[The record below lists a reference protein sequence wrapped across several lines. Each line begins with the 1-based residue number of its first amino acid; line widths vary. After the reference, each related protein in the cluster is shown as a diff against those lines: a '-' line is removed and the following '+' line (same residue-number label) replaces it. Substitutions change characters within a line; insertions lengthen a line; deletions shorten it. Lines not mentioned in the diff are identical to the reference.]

1 MTKLNMH
8 ALSFISKTLQ
18 QECHSY
24 ADTLVVWDY
33 VTLYDYGRNGHVAI
47 DDENLDEALMYQIVG
62 FCRYQNISHSI
73 TSGTLSAVPQ
83 TGYFGMDIVEEH
95 GTGEA

>member
-8 ALSFISKTLQ
+8 AISFISKALQ

-24 ADTLVVWDY
+24 ADTLVAWDHI
-33 VTLYDYGRNGHVAI
+33 TLYDHGRNGHVVI

-62 FCRYQNISHSI
+62 FCRYQGIPHSI
-73 TSGTLSAVPQ
+73 TSGTLPAVPR
-83 TGYFGMDIVEEH
+83 TGYFGKLEE
-95 GTGEA
+95 E